1 MHTAPELLQS
11 QRYYNYLCLMAYAM
25 VILISLSLS
34 IILVAPTICSL
45 LVCKSGLGMGPI
57 YYWTASWLF

>member
-1 MHTAPELLQS
+1 
-11 QRYYNYLCLMAYAM
+11 MAYAM
-25 VILISLSLS
+25 AIFISLSLS

-57 YYWTASWLF
+57 LLLDSKLVILNAISIDRCKLCSIIFQQY